1 MFADS
6 VRVTPYPQVTCRFC
20 THQSSQNMFRMPK
33 DYCVMGAH
41 LQRVVVAIRKTA
53 SVKAFL
59 LEKDVCS
66 ASSDIYATDRYG
78 VLRGPSIGQRGYS
91 KFLCDTA

>member
-6 VRVTPYPQVTCRFC
+6 VRVTSHPQVTCGFC
-20 THQSSQNMFRMPK
+20 THQSSQNMFRTLR

-41 LQRVVVAIRKTA
+41 LQRVVVVAIRKTA

-59 LEKDVCS
+59 LEKDVLS
-66 ASSDIYATDRYG
+66 TSSGIHATDRQR
-78 VLRGPSIGQRGYS
+78 VPRGPSTGQMG
-91 KFLCDTA
+91 